1 MISEFGLLG
10 VHYYHLLEDHYHHF
24 SLDCYHYLLGPVTT
38 FIKRSTTT
46 IVDRYNPSVNKLS
59 TNVSNQGWSSPSV
72 MVQFF
77 DRNDSW
83 PQMNSKA
90 HKPKLELE
98 ITSPK
103 PQKTGSSHKNLW
115 HEESTYCIP
124 NLKLDWLIVDCNH
137 ACPKFHANSQIMNRL
152 KPLICKL

>member
-1 MISEFGLLG
+1 MLPYQFYHKHFPITLRKTLCENLFLTERSQQQIALCFKISPTSRASIG
-10 VHYYHLLEDHYHHF
+10 
-24 SLDCYHYLLGPVTT
+24 
-38 FIKRSTTT
+38 
-46 IVDRYNPSVNKLS
+46 
-59 TNVSNQGWSSPSV
+59 SNQQMDSS
-72 MVQFF
+72 
-77 DRNDSW
+77 

-124 NLKLDWLIVDCNH
+124 NLKLDWLTVDCNH